1 MKPKS
6 ESKAV
11 IINQLK
17 WKMLHDKWDSKEIDN
32 LNEMK

>member
-1 MKPKS
+1 M
-6 ESKAV
+6 
-11 IINQLK
+11 IIHELFFIIIVLE